1 MQPVMQF
8 EATDRRQYAENTVE
22 TRLSRLE
29 EEVEKIKFLSQNR
42 RIQPKNEESAKLYKN
57 IASAEVG

>member
-22 TRLSRLE
+22 TRLPRL
-29 EEVEKIKFLSQNR
+29 EEVEKNQVS
-42 RIQPKNEESAKLYKN
+42 ESKQTYPA
-57 IASAEVG
+57 